1 MESEHHLIAMLLLYE
16 LVTELTRGRED
27 VYVGADM
34 VVYFSD
40 LQVKNKDFRAP
51 DLTVVT
57 GVEPRERQGWI
68 VWQEGGRYPELV
80 VEHMSPSTR
89 QVDLGAKLRV
99 YGNIWH
105 VSEYYAFDLETGEL
119 HAFGRGKDGLEKRS
133 PEANGLFRSE
143 LLDTYFGVDSQ
154 GYRKMSRP
162 VLRLFD
168 AEGRPVLTGSERAGA
183 EARRAEDAELRAA
196 AEAQRATSLEA
207 ELIALK
213 AKLGIT

>member
-16 LVTELTRGRED
+16 LVTELTKGRED

-57 GVEPRERQGWI
+57 GVEQKERQGWI

-89 QVDLGAKLRV
+89 QVDLGSKLSV
-99 YGNIWH
+99 YGNVWQVH
-105 VSEYYAFDLETGEL
+105 EYYAFDLETGEL
-119 HAFGRGKDGLEKRS
+119 HAFGRGRNGFEKRS
-133 PEANGLFRSE
+133 PDSNGRYRSE
-143 LLDTYFGVDSQ
+143 VLGTFFGVDPA
-154 GYRKMSRP
+154 GYQKVSRP
-162 VLRLFD
+162 VLRLYD
-168 AEGRPVLTGSERAGA
+168 AEGRPVMTGIERAGV
-183 EARRAEDAELRAA
+183 
-196 AEAQRATSLEA
+196 EAQRAEALEA
-207 ELIALK
+207 ELKALK
-213 AKLGIT
+213 ARLGIN